1 MIQMEDLAVKNFLSL
16 GHANQVSIDFVNG
29 SHGRFLEF
37 VCNKFIANLP
47 DKDYNIFN
55 TLGASHNRSPDYY
68 KEYVFLAKHFSI
80 CKLMVFPTV
89 IRIRF
94 ETSDLLNLHSVSM
107 WRAADDVSID
117 NDVLEQ
123 DTYNKLN
130 NKVYISL
137 LDNLCVNY
145 PDLKLSESNPD
156 CPRYVL
162 REFFKFGFK
171 DPENH
176 GLMQLQRQMTYD
188 LSHKVFDFDFKN
200 FYNTDMFV
208 ESIETLALWLGY
220 KVSNLPAL
228 VDLHHEFL
236 QKQIYKD
243 SKTQADDIILAVQ
256 NRHDKNI
263 PRLSLLQESYINA
276 TLENLYQ
283 VEMPFVQ
290 PVYFSTTAQILK
302 HLYDTNSNSHS

>member
-1 MIQMEDLAVKNFLSL
+1 MK
-16 GHANQVSIDFVNG
+16 QVSIDFVAG
-29 SHGRFLEF
+29 SHGQFLEF

-47 DKDYNIFN
+47 ETDYNPFN
-55 TLGASHNRSPDYY
+55 ALGASHSRSAGYH
-68 KEYVFLAKHFSI
+68 KQKVFLATHYSNY
-80 CKLMVFPTV
+80 KLTVFPTV

-94 ETSDLLNLHSVSM
+94 AIDDLLNLNSVSLL
-107 WRAADDVSID
+107 RAADVGID
-117 NDVLEQ
+117 NDVLEK
-123 DTYNKLN
+123 DTYHKLN
-130 NKVYISL
+130 NEFYISL
-137 LDNLCVNY
+137 LENICRAY
-145 PDLKLSESNPD
+145 PDVNLSASNPN

-200 FYNTDMFV
+200 FYNSDMFV
-208 ESIETLALWLGY
+208 GSINALAQWLGR

-228 VDLHHEFL
+228 VELHHEFL
-236 QKQIYKD
+236 QKQIYRN
-243 SKTQADDIILAVQ
+243 SKAQADDIVSAVKNQ
-256 NRHDKNI
+256 QDKNI

-276 TLENLYQ
+276 MLENLYQ

-290 PVYFSTTAQILK
+290 PVYFSNTTQILK
-302 HLYDTNSNSHS
+302 HLYDTNTNSHS

>member
-1 MIQMEDLAVKNFLSL
+1 MNP
-16 GHANQVSIDFVNG
+16 VSIDFVAG
-29 SHGRFLEF
+29 SHGQFLEF
-37 VCNKFIANLP
+37 VCNKFIANLSET
-47 DKDYNIFN
+47 DYNPFN
-55 TLGASHNRSPDYY
+55 ALGASHSRSPGYH
-68 KEYVFLAKHFSI
+68 KEKVFLATHYSNY
-80 CKLMVFPTV
+80 KLTVFPTV
-89 IRIRF
+89 IRIVF
-94 ETSDLLNLHSVSM
+94 ETSDLLNLNSVSLL
-107 WRAADDVSID
+107 RAADVGID
-117 NDVLEQ
+117 NDMLEQ

-130 NKVYISL
+130 NQFYISL
-137 LDNLCVNY
+137 LDNICAAY
-145 PDLKLSESNPD
+145 PDVQLSASNPD

-162 REFFKFGFK
+162 REFFKLGFK

-208 ESIETLALWLGY
+208 ESIKTLALWLGS

-228 VDLHHEFL
+228 VELHHEFL

-243 SKTQADDIILAVQ
+243 SKTQADDVILAVQ
-256 NRHDKNI
+256 TQQDTNI

-290 PVYFSTTAQILK
+290 PVYFSTTKQILK